1 MKRCKGTKV
10 PLFCTIFM
18 IKKETIAA
26 LIENYLKDNSLFLV
40 DINISLDND
49 VEVTVESY
57 FSDVSLDNCTDITK
71 IITDKFNRDVEDFSL
86 TVTSAGLDQPFRI
99 LPQYLKY
106 LGKEVSVQLKNGN
119 KITGILNEATDNY
132 IDISYSQTI
141 AIDGKKKREK
151 KEIKEKILFSDI
163 KSTKP
168 FINFR

>member
-1 MKRCKGTKV
+1 
-10 PLFCTIFM
+10 M

-57 FSDVSLDNCTDITK
+57 FSDVSFRQLHRHTK
-71 IITDKFNRDVEDFSL
+71 IITDKLNRDVEDFSL

-106 LGKEVSVQLKNGN
+106 LGKEVSVN
-119 KITGILNEATDNY
+119 
-132 IDISYSQTI
+132 
-141 AIDGKKKREK
+141 
-151 KEIKEKILFSDI
+151 
-163 KSTKP
+163 
-168 FINFR
+168 